1 MRPPRGR
8 RYRQRCV
15 RIIRTYLRLSRRK
28 PRISR
33 GSSSHQHGS
42 NQAKKLRKRK
52 KARGMF
58 QTKTRKARK
67 VPNGKR
73 NDLDN
78 NMGIIFLVKK
88 GTPIDSDTYDK

>member
-1 MRPPRGR
+1 
-8 RYRQRCV
+8 
-15 RIIRTYLRLSRRK
+15 
-28 PRISR
+28 
-33 GSSSHQHGS
+33 
-42 NQAKKLRKRK
+42 
-52 KARGMF
+52 MF